1 MYCIIHSKAII
12 FALSTQSKKQNKMK
26 TKMNLEEN
34 ITWNFVK
41 RTLYALQV
49 IIIAMAIPVLSYLEL
64 SHVQKAESPTIEN
77 RTLTIAQTDATALTL
92 K

>member
-1 MYCIIHSKAII
+1 
-12 FALSTQSKKQNKMK
+12 MK

-34 ITWNFVK
+34 ITWNYIK
-41 RTLYALQV
+41 QTLYALQV

-64 SHVQKAESPTIEN
+64 SHVQKNESPSAKT
-77 RTLTIAQTDATALTL
+77 RSLTTVQPDAIVLTV